1 MNEKQKAL
9 LQKLKAL
16 AERGV
21 GGEKEGAERKL
32 KQLMA
37 KYGVD
42 QLELEGDQVSRYEI
56 KYRGEFEHRLLSQI
70 VYRARNDKEGQY
82 CHRYGPGSR
91 SILIVECTKAQEIQ
105 IRIEFEFYRDLLK
118 EEQELLFEAF
128 IQKHRIFGNS
138 GEEPEPP
145 DTGRN
150 GTVGENVGNDGGP
163 SGEELYTIIR
173 KQIGGNGHETRYK
186 SEDHALRGI

>member
-56 KYRGEFEHRLLSQI
+56 KYRGEFEKRLLSQI
-70 VYRARNDKEGQY
+70 VYRARNDAERKG
-82 CHRYGPGSR
+82 
-91 SILIVECTKAQEIQ
+91 
-105 IRIEFEFYRDLLK
+105 
-118 EEQELLFEAF
+118 
-128 IQKHRIFGNS
+128 IQKYPHCGMHKGPRDTDPDRI
-138 GEEPEPP
+138 
-145 DTGRN
+145 
-150 GTVGENVGNDGGP
+150 
-163 SGEELYTIIR
+163 
-173 KQIGGNGHETRYK
+173 
-186 SEDHALRGI
+186 

>member
-1 MNEKQKAL
+1 MNEKKKAL

-16 AERGV
+16 AERGM

-42 QLELEGDQVSRYEI
+42 QLEFEEDQVARYEI

-70 VYRARNDKEGQY
+70 IYRVRNDKEGQFFRR
-82 CHRYGPGSR
+82 HGKGSK
-91 SILIVECTKAQEIQ
+91 SILIAECTKAQEIQ

-128 IQKHRIFGNS
+128 IQKHRIFGDSS
-138 GEEPEPP
+138 GEEPEIQTPEEMERLERMWAMMAGLQEKSFTP
-145 DTGRN
+145 LLENRN
-150 GTVGENVGNDGGP
+150 GRCKG
-163 SGEELYTIIR
+163 ICR
-173 KQIGGNGHETRYK
+173 
-186 SEDHALRGI
+186 ALWNAVTQ

>member
-56 KYRGEFEHRLLSQI
+56 KYRGEFEKRLLSQI
-70 VYRARNDKEGQY
+70 VYRARNDKEGQF
-82 CHRYGPGSR
+82 CRRYGKGSK

-118 EEQELLFEAF
+118 EEQELPTL
-128 IQKHRIFGNS
+128 
-138 GEEPEPP
+138 EEMERLERMWAMMA
-145 DTGRN
+145 GLQ
-150 GTVGENVGNDGGP
+150 E
-163 SGEELYTIIR
+163 
-173 KQIGGNGHETRYK
+173 K
-186 SEDHALRGI
+186 SFTPLLESR

>member
-82 CHRYGPGSR
+82 HRRHGQGSR

-128 IQKHRIFGNS
+128 IQKHRLFGDS
-138 GEEPEPP
+138 GEEAELP
-145 DTGRN
+145 TL
-150 GTVGENVGNDGGP
+150 
-163 SGEELYTIIR
+163 EEMERLER
-173 KQIGGNGHETRYK
+173 MWAMMAGLQEK
-186 SEDHALRGI
+186 SFTPLLESR

>member
-42 QLELEGDQVSRYEI
+42 QVELEGDQVSRYEI
-56 KYRGEFEHRLLSQI
+56 KYRGEFEKRLLSQI
-70 VYRARNDKEGQY
+70 VYRASNDKEGQF
-82 CHRYGPGSR
+82 CRRYGKGSK

-128 IQKHRIFGNS
+128 IQKHRIFGDSS
-138 GEEPEPP
+138 GAEPEIP
-145 DTGRN
+145 TL
-150 GTVGENVGNDGGP
+150 
-163 SGEELYTIIR
+163 EEMERLER
-173 KQIGGNGHETRYK
+173 MWAMMAGLQEK
-186 SEDHALRGI
+186 SFTPLLESK

>member
-56 KYRGEFEHRLLSQI
+56 KYRGEFEKRLLSQI
-70 VYRARNDKEGQY
+70 VYRARNDAEGQY
-82 CHRYGPGSR
+82 YRRYGKGSK

-128 IQKHRIFGNS
+128 IQKHRIFGDSS
-138 GEEPEPP
+138 GEEPEIPTP
-145 DTGRN
+145 
-150 GTVGENVGNDGGP
+150 
-163 SGEELYTIIR
+163 EEMERLER
-173 KQIGGNGHETRYK
+173 MWAMMAGLQEK
-186 SEDHALRGI
+186 SFTPLLESR

>member
-1 MNEKQKAL
+1 MRLSEKQKAL
-9 LQKLKAL
+9 LRKLKAL

-42 QLELEGDQVSRYEI
+42 QLELEEDRVSRYEI
-56 KYRGEFEHRLLSQI
+56 KYRGAFEQRLLSQI
-70 VYRARNDKEGQY
+70 IYRARNDKEGQY
-82 CHRYGPGSR
+82 FHRHGPGSK

-118 EEQELLFEAF
+118 EEQEILFEAF
-128 IQKHRIFGNS
+128 IQKHRIFGDS
-138 GEEPEPP
+138 EAEEEIP
-145 DTGRN
+145 TL
-150 GTVGENVGNDGGP
+150 
-163 SGEELYTIIR
+163 EEMERLER
-173 KQIGGNGHETRYK
+173 MWAMMAGLQEK
-186 SEDHALRGI
+186 SFTPLLESN

>member
-56 KYRGEFEHRLLSQI
+56 KYRGEFEKRLLSQI
-70 VYRARNDKEGQY
+70 IYRARNDKEGQY
-82 CHRYGPGSR
+82 HRRYGQGSR

-105 IRIEFEFYRDLLK
+105 IRIEFDFYRELLK
-118 EEQELLFEAF
+118 EEQELLFQAF
-128 IQKHRIFGNS
+128 IQKHRIFRESS
-138 GEEPEPP
+138 GESEEIRTPEEMERLERMWAMMQGLQDKGITP
-145 DTGRN
+145 
-150 GTVGENVGNDGGP
+150 
-163 SGEELYTIIR
+163 L
-173 KQIGGNGHETRYK
+173 IGMKGAG
-186 SEDHALRGI
+186 A

>member
-128 IQKHRIFGNS
+128 IQKHRIFGDSS
-138 GEEPEPP
+138 GAEPEIPTP
-145 DTGRN
+145 
-150 GTVGENVGNDGGP
+150 
-163 SGEELYTIIR
+163 EEMERLER
-173 KQIGGNGHETRYK
+173 MWAMMAGLQEK
-186 SEDHALRGI
+186 SFTPLLESR

>member
-56 KYRGEFEHRLLSQI
+56 KYRGEFEKRLLSQI
-70 VYRARNDKEGQY
+70 IYRARNDKEGQY
-82 CHRYGPGSR
+82 HRRYGQGSR

-118 EEQELLFEAF
+118 EEQELPTL
-128 IQKHRIFGNS
+128 
-138 GEEPEPP
+138 EEMERLERMWAMMA
-145 DTGRN
+145 GLQ
-150 GTVGENVGNDGGP
+150 E
-163 SGEELYTIIR
+163 
-173 KQIGGNGHETRYK
+173 K
-186 SEDHALRGI
+186 SFTPLLESR

>member
-21 GGEKEGAERKL
+21 GGEQEGAERKL

-56 KYRGEFEHRLLSQI
+56 KYRGEFESRLLSQI
-70 VYRARNDKEGQY
+70 VYRARNDKEGQF
-82 CHRYGPGSR
+82 CRRYGKGSK
-91 SILIVECTKAQEIQ
+91 STLIVECTKAQEIQ

-128 IQKHRIFGNS
+128 IQKHRIFGDSS
-138 GEEPEPP
+138 GVEPEIPTP
-145 DTGRN
+145 
-150 GTVGENVGNDGGP
+150 
-163 SGEELYTIIR
+163 EEMERLER
-173 KQIGGNGHETRYK
+173 MWAMMAGLQEK
-186 SEDHALRGI
+186 SFTPLLESR

>member
-56 KYRGEFEHRLLSQI
+56 KYRGEFEKRLLSQI
-70 VYRARNDKEGQY
+70 VYRARNDAEGQY
-82 CHRYGPGSR
+82 YRRYGKGSK

-128 IQKHRIFGNS
+128 IQKHRIFRES
-138 GEEPEPP
+138 GEPP
-145 DTGRN
+145 KLPTL
-150 GTVGENVGNDGGP
+150 
-163 SGEELYTIIR
+163 EEMERLER
-173 KQIGGNGHETRYK
+173 MWAMMAGLQEK
-186 SEDHALRGI
+186 SFTPLLESK

>member
-70 VYRARNDKEGQY
+70 VYRDRNDKEGQF
-82 CHRYGPGSR
+82 CRRYGKGSK

-128 IQKHRIFGNS
+128 IQKHRLFGDSS
-138 GEEPEPP
+138 GTEPEIPTP
-145 DTGRN
+145 
-150 GTVGENVGNDGGP
+150 
-163 SGEELYTIIR
+163 EEMERLER
-173 KQIGGNGHETRYK
+173 MWAMMGSLQEK
-186 SEDHALRGI
+186 SFTPLLESR

>member
-56 KYRGEFEHRLLSQI
+56 KYRGEFEKRLLSQI
-70 VYRARNDKEGQY
+70 VYRARNDAEGQY
-82 CHRYGPGSR
+82 YRRYGKGSPGR
-91 SILIVECTKAQEIQ
+91 
-105 IRIEFEFYRDLLK
+105 
-118 EEQELLFEAF
+118 
-128 IQKHRIFGNS
+128 G
-138 GEEPEPP
+138 
-145 DTGRN
+145 GR
-150 GTVGENVGNDGGP
+150 EGGAA
-163 SGEELYTIIR
+163 Y
-173 KQIGGNGHETRYK
+173 H
-186 SEDHALRGI
+186 

>member
-42 QLELEGDQVSRYEI
+42 RLELEEDQVSRYEI
-56 KYRGEFEHRLLSQI
+56 KYRGEFEKRLLSQI
-70 VYRARNDKEGQY
+70 VYRPRNDTKVISLWNAQRPR
-82 CHRYGPGSR
+82 RYRSGSNL
-91 SILIVECTKAQEIQ
+91 S
-105 IRIEFEFYRDLLK
+105 F
-118 EEQELLFEAF
+118 
-128 IQKHRIFGNS
+128 
-138 GEEPEPP
+138 
-145 DTGRN
+145 TG
-150 GTVGENVGNDGGP
+150 
-163 SGEELYTIIR
+163 IC
-173 KQIGGNGHETRYK
+173 
-186 SEDHALRGI
+186 

>member
-32 KQLMA
+32 RQLMV

-42 QLELEGDQVSRYEI
+42 QLEFEEDQVARYEI
-56 KYRGEFEHRLLSQI
+56 KYRGEFEKRLLSQI
-70 VYRARNDKEGQY
+70 VYRAKNDKEGQY
-82 CHRYGPGSR
+82 HRRYGQGSR
-91 SILIVECTKAQEIQ
+91 SILIVDRTKAQEVQ

-128 IQKHRIFGNS
+128 IQKHRIFRES
-138 GEEPEPP
+138 GEPP
-145 DTGRN
+145 KLPTL
-150 GTVGENVGNDGGP
+150 
-163 SGEELYTIIR
+163 EEMERLER
-173 KQIGGNGHETRYK
+173 MWAMMAGLQEK
-186 SEDHALRGI
+186 SFTPLLESR

>member
-21 GGEKEGAERKL
+21 GGEREGAERKL

-82 CHRYGPGSR
+82 GRRYGKGSK

-128 IQKHRIFGNS
+128 IQKHRIFGDSS
-138 GEEPEPP
+138 GEEQELPTPEEME
-145 DTGRN
+145 RL
-150 GTVGENVGNDGGP
+150 ERMWAMMA
-163 SGEELYTIIR
+163 SLQE
-173 KQIGGNGHETRYK
+173 K
-186 SEDHALRGI
+186 SFTPLLESR